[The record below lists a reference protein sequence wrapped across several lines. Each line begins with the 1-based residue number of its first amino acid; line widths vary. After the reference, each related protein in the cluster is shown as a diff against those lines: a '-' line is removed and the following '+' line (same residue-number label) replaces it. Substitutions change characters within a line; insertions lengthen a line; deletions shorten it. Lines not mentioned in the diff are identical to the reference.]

1 MKCETDKYGMRELN
15 EDCQVLIVGGGLSG
29 LCAAIASARH
39 GAKTI
44 LVQNRPVLGG
54 NASSE
59 IRMHICGADNHST
72 KPNARE
78 TGILEEIL
86 LENKYFNPEY
96 SYALFDMVLWGKVMS
111 EPNLMVLLNTHMTGV
126 EVEGDKI
133 KSVRAVQMTNETVH
147 IISAEVYM
155 DATGDGTLGALA
167 GANYMYGRE
176 GKDLFGEDIAPESS
190 DRCTMGNTLMFTSKN
205 TGEKIDFHTPEWA
218 YSFDEAALE
227 NRWHGQITS
236 GYWWIELGGDSEHT
250 IYDAEKIRD
259 ELVKSVTGVWD
270 HIKNGGDHGAE
281 RHLMDWMGFYP
292 GKRESRRLKGDYV
305 LTANDCFN
313 GTVFSDAVAYGGWH
327 IDNHIVNGLRTVNQ
341 EPTIYYNLED
351 VYSIP
356 YRCLYSENIT
366 NLFLGG
372 RAISCSHMAF
382 ASSRVM
388 GTCAV
393 VGQAVGTAAAL
404 AVNNKCNPKEVIN
417 NINDLQQQL
426 MRDDCFI
433 PGVKNTTSLT
443 VSKTCEFSASSYQEG
458 HGPEEIGTGK
468 YRTDKERNH
477 CWKSNGI
484 CEQGEWLEIS
494 FSELVDVS
502 EVRIV
507 FDSNLSREITISIS
521 EINLANQLKGTPPE
535 LVKEYVL
542 ELFKDDKLVASWK
555 KTDNHQR
562 LNIQKCGETIKCNK
576 IKLTCYSTNG
586 SGDITVFGLDAY
598 A

>member
-176 GKDLFGEDIAPESS
+176 GKDQFGEDIAPESS

-218 YSFDEAALE
+218 YSFD
-227 NRWHGQITS
+227 
-236 GYWWIELGGDSEHT
+236 D
-250 IYDAEKIRD
+250 
-259 ELVKSVTGVWD
+259 
-270 HIKNGGDHGAE
+270 
-281 RHLMDWMGFYP
+281 
-292 GKRESRRLKGDYV
+292 RRRRRQP
-305 LTANDCFN
+305 C
-313 GTVFSDAVAYGGWH
+313 
-327 IDNHIVNGLRTVNQ
+327 
-341 EPTIYYNLED
+341 
-351 VYSIP
+351 
-356 YRCLYSENIT
+356 
-366 NLFLGG
+366 
-372 RAISCSHMAF
+372 
-382 ASSRVM
+382 
-388 GTCAV
+388 
-393 VGQAVGTAAAL
+393 
-404 AVNNKCNPKEVIN
+404 
-417 NINDLQQQL
+417 
-426 MRDDCFI
+426 
-433 PGVKNTTSLT
+433 
-443 VSKTCEFSASSYQEG
+443 
-458 HGPEEIGTGK
+458 
-468 YRTDKERNH
+468 
-477 CWKSNGI
+477 
-484 CEQGEWLEIS
+484 
-494 FSELVDVS
+494 
-502 EVRIV
+502 
-507 FDSNLSREITISIS
+507 
-521 EINLANQLKGTPPE
+521 
-535 LVKEYVL
+535 
-542 ELFKDDKLVASWK
+542 
-555 KTDNHQR
+555 
-562 LNIQKCGETIKCNK
+562 
-576 IKLTCYSTNG
+576 
-586 SGDITVFGLDAY
+586 
-598 A
+598 

>member
-1 MKCETDKYGMRELN
+1 MKCEAVKNCMRELN
-15 EDCQVLIVGGGLSG
+15 EECQVLIVGGGMAG
-29 LCAAIASARH
+29 FCAAIASARH

-72 KPNARE
+72 RPNARE

-111 EPNLMVLLNTHMTGV
+111 EPNLVVLLNTHMTDV

-147 IISAEVYM
+147 VIRAEVYM

-167 GANYMYGRE
+167 GADFMYGRE
-176 GKDLFGEDIAPESS
+176 GKEVFGEDIAPDIS
-190 DRCTMGNTLMFTSKN
+190 DECTMGNTLMFTSRDIGK
-205 TGEKIDFHTPEWA
+205 KIDFHKPEWA
-218 YSFDEAALE
+218 YYFDEASLE
-227 NRWHGQITS
+227 SRWHGQITS
-236 GYWWIELGGDSEHT
+236 GYWWIELGGSTEHT
-250 IYDAEKIRD
+250 IYDAEQIRD
-259 ELVKSVTGVWD
+259 ELVKSVTGIWD
-270 HIKNGGDHGAE
+270 HIKNGGEHGAD

-292 GKRESRRLKGDYV
+292 GKRESRRLMGDYV

-341 EPTIYYNLED
+341 EPTIYYNLND

-356 YRCLYSENIT
+356 YRSLYSKNIA

-388 GTCAV
+388 GTCSV

-404 AVNNKCNPKEVIN
+404 AVNNKCSPREVL
-417 NINDLQQQL
+417 NDIETLQQQL
-426 MRDDCFI
+426 QRDDCFI
-433 PGVKNTTSLT
+433 PGVQNTTSLT
-443 VSKTCEFSASSYQEG
+443 VLEKCEFKASSWREG
-458 HGPEEIGTGK
+458 FEAEEISSGK
-468 YRTDKERNH
+468 YRSDKERSN
-477 CWKSNGI
+477 CWKSNGVS
-484 CEQGEWLEIS
+484 EAGEWLEIV
-494 FSELVDVS
+494 FPKCVAVS
-502 EVRIV
+502 EIRII

-535 LVKEYVL
+535 LVKDYDL
-542 ELFKDDKLVASWK
+542 ELFANDELVASYK
-555 KTDNHQR
+555 KVNNFQR
-562 LNIQKCGETIKCNK
+562 LNVQKFNNAIKCNK

-586 SGDITVFGLDAY
+586 SDDITVFGLDAY